1 MQIPTAMFRLW
12 VLASMLWMFGAV
24 ATPVVVERQLAATA
38 MAKLQAI
45 ALIKEYALTDWCVTW
60 LDSIPVTK
68 FDP

>member
-1 MQIPTAMFRLW
+1 MFRLW
-12 VLASMLWMFGAV
+12 VLASMLWMFGAG
-24 ATPVVVERQLAATA
+24 AKPVVVERQLAATV